1 MDKTTHQMR
10 RVQWISIINECNS
23 SGMSKKSWLEA
34 NNIDEKQFYYWQRR
48 IRQEAIRELK
58 PIDLSAPAFVKLP
71 TPSATMH
78 MSNHSDT
85 VLRIK
90 GCTLEINNTLSPI
103 LLQTILQVMT
113 NA

>member
-10 RVQWISIINECNS
+10 HAQWTSIISECNS
-23 SGMSKKSWLEA
+23 SGMSKKACIEA

-48 IRQEAIRELK
+48 IRQESLQELK
-58 PIDLSAPAFVKLP
+58 PMALS
-71 TPSATMH
+71 TPSFVELPAPSLDAH
-78 MSNHSDT
+78 MSTHPDA
-85 VLRIK
+85 VLNIK
-90 GCTLEINNTLSPI
+90 GYSLEISNTLSPL